1 MIMSTCGVSSSGTS
15 SMSGARGC
23 SSSTRCA
30 LYDGIRST
38 RHCGRQSS
46 SRHTTSRCRPLPGD
60 QRRDR
65 VEEAA
70 HRVDGSAVRG
80 GDRRRHTEVR
90 AKPHAGAVEQERGSG
105 VPCVSSCQVGFR
117 ASRPSSQSGVS
128 CESCLLARR
137 IRRISRTHD
146 GQSIQL
152 RRIRPAMAAATAPR
166 PTPGLAGLVITPGY
180 DLRYLLGSRAQTF
193 ERLTALVLPAA
204 GDPIIV
210 VPRLELASLKE
221 SAVTELGLA
230 VRDWVDGDDPYRLVA
245 DALGGGPLATA
256 RSPTAMPALHLLP
269 LADVLGV
276 VPVLATDVLRRL
288 RMIKDAAE
296 IDALRKAGAAI
307 DRVHARVPEFLV
319 PGRTE
324 ADVAADIAEAIVAEG
339 HSEVAFIIVGSGPHG
354 ADPHH
359 ECSDR
364 ELRAGDIVVVDIG
377 GPYDPGYNSD
387 STRTYSI
394 GEPDPEVA
402 RRYAVLQ
409 RAQQAAV
416 DAVRPGRHRRTGRRR
431 RARRAGRRRPGRGVR
446 APHRTRH
453 RAVGARGA
461 LHRGGQRAAAAGGHG
476 VLRRAGHLLPRPV
489 GRPHRGHRDRHRRR
503 RDVGEQPAA
512 RPRRGAGGD
521 QARRASRR
529 RGPTGRRTRAPARPA
544 PRSPRA
550 SG

>member
-1 MIMSTCGVSSSGTS
+1 MT
-15 SMSGARGC
+15 
-23 SSSTRCA
+23 
-30 LYDGIRST
+30 
-38 RHCGRQSS
+38 
-46 SRHTTSRCRPLPGD
+46 
-60 QRRDR
+60 
-65 VEEAA
+65 
-70 HRVDGSAVRG
+70 
-80 GDRRRHTEVR
+80 
-90 AKPHAGAVEQERGSG
+90 
-105 VPCVSSCQVGFR
+105 
-117 ASRPSSQSGVS
+117 ASRFSTDVYAQ
-128 CESCLLARR
+128 R
-137 IRRISRTHD
+137 
-146 GQSIQL
+146 L
-152 RRIRPAMAAATAPR
+152 RAAAAAAADA
-166 PTPGLAGLVITPGY
+166 GLAGLVITPGY
-180 DLRYLLGSRAQTF
+180 DLRYLVGSRAQTF
-193 ERLTALVLPAA
+193 ERLTALVVPAS
-204 GDPIIV
+204 GEPTIV

-245 DALGGGPLATA
+245 DLLGGREEPESNGSPPVATA
-256 RSPTAMPALHLLP
+256 VTDSMPALHLLP
-269 LADVLGV
+269 LADELGV

-377 GPYDPGYNSD
+377 GPYEPGYNSD

-416 DAVRPGRHRRTGRRR
+416 EAVRPGVTAEQVDAVARDVLAAEGLAEAFVHRTGHGIGLSVHEEPYIV
-431 RARRAGRRRPGRGVR
+431 AGNDLPLEAGMVFSVEPGIYFPGQW
-446 APHRTRH
+446 
-453 RAVGARGA
+453 GARIEDIVVVTADGA
-461 LHRGGQRAAAAGGHG
+461 L
-476 VLRRAGHLLPRPV
+476 PV
-489 GRPHRGHRDRHRRR
+489 NNRPHEL
-503 RDVGEQPAA
+503 VVVPAG
-512 RPRRGAGGD
+512 PGAT
-521 QARRASRR
+521 A
-529 RGPTGRRTRAPARPA
+529 
-544 PRSPRA
+544 
-550 SG
+550 